1 MSELATQKAMYQI
14 QKLSY
19 STMTN
24 ATSGFLILV
33 HKKDLVFLNM
43 NFEDAMKFIIS
54 VGAVGEFK

>member
-33 HKKDLVFLNM
+33 PKKDLIFLNM

-54 VGAVGEFK
+54 VGAVGELK